1 MVNKGNFLKVI
12 NQNLPGKLGQQSGIY
27 TSKID
32 RIANHTLSFFFILC
46 IHNQFDIS
54 LKWKRKNSRKYL
66 NTDKTTA
73 LDNVTNE
80 LECSC
85 LQPHAFNS
93 STLGPSA
100 NCNQVHT
107 YLHLLKGNSNTSSI
121 KTQKYRQ
128 PNFSHVNVSE
138 FSQLSILKNQD

>member
-1 MVNKGNFLKVI
+1 METEK
-12 NQNLPGKLGQQSGIY
+12 S
-27 TSKID
+27 S
-32 RIANHTLSFFFILC
+32 
-46 IHNQFDIS
+46 
-54 LKWKRKNSRKYL
+54 KYL
-66 NTDKTTA
+66 NTEKTTA

-121 KTQKYRQ
+121 KTQIPTTKLFTCKCFRVFTIKYI
-128 PNFSHVNVSE
+128 E
-138 FSQLSILKNQD
+138 ELGLKKHFIFI